1 MATSLTKR
9 RILTGN
15 EPCANAN
22 ARLSANRGCLLQFF
36 VARKRYWRI
45 HIETVRRAEFP
56 VTSAREALGMNR
68 SRMGL
73 LVLALVAF
81 AAMAGGASGGRAA
94 TRALSRAVADTGQ
107 SVADIQTDAQLPPLP
122 PLLHAQVAK

>member
-1 MATSLTKR
+1 MPTRTRA
-9 RILTGN
+9 
-15 EPCANAN
+15 
-22 ARLSANRGCLLQFF
+22 LSVNWSCLLQFF

-68 SRMGL
+68 SRIGL
-73 LVLALVAF
+73 LVLALVAL

-107 SVADIQTDAQLPPLP
+107 SVVEMQTDAQLPPLP
-122 PLLHAQVAK
+122 PLLHAHLAK